1 MDKEEIKKLLF
12 YKRLVEKAKEE
23 LIEDFNELMS
33 NLVEVDEKIDAE
45 LKKQKGNKK
54 CIN

>member
-1 MDKEEIKKLLF
+1 MGKEEIKRLLF
-12 YKRLVEKAKEE
+12 YKMLVEKAKEE

-33 NLVEVDEKIDAE
+33 NLMEIDKKIDAE